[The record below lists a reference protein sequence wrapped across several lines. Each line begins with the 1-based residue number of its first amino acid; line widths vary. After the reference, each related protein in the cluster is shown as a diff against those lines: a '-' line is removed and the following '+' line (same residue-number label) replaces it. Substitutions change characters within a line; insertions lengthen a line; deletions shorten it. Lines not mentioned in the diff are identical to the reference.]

1 MIKAFLPALALAFL
15 AAQLCIALDTPLPWM
30 IGPLFS
36 TAIACMLGARL
47 GAPVQAREAGQW
59 AIGTA
64 LIRVEEVRIG
74 RTPVDNGIQLPLS
87 TCMYLGDRWECLF
100 KQGDANVR
108 AYSKYRIDPGQYWL
122 EMPAEKLWV
131 F

>member
-1 MIKAFLPALALAFL
+1 MYESPDTLFTAEFMGSNNRLPARVVAR
-15 AAQLCIALDTPLPWM
+15 Q
-30 IGPLFS
+30 GGS
-36 TAIACMLGARL
+36 ARL
-47 GAPVQAREAGQW
+47 QVEGMALNATARGNGASDPDVDAA
-59 AIGTA
+59 A

-100 KQGDANVR
+100 KHGNASVR
-108 AYSKYRIDPGQYWL
+108 AYSKYRVDPGQYWL

>member
-1 MIKAFLPALALAFL
+1 MSLNASVRGEGGRDID
-15 AAQLCIALDTPLPWM
+15 AA
-30 IGPLFS
+30 
-36 TAIACMLGARL
+36 
-47 GAPVQAREAGQW
+47 
-59 AIGTA
+59 A

-74 RTPVDNGIQLPLS
+74 REPVENGIQLPLS

-100 KQGDANVR
+100 KHGASSVR
-108 AYSKYRIDPGQYWL
+108 AYSKHRIDPGQYWL